1 MNVIKLTAVE
11 QKTALKRTQIY
22 QKIAAGE
29 FPKQIRLG
37 PKAVGW
43 LESEINSWIAARVAE
58 RDGAVRR

>member
-1 MNVIKLTAVE
+1 MRVLKRRAVE
-11 QKTALKRTQIY
+11 QKTALKHTQLY

-43 LESEINSWIAARVAE
+43 IEPRLNCVDSRAHRPA
-58 RDGAVRR
+58 